1 MNDQSTTATS
11 LEDKLVALR
20 VFVDTFKV
28 PDTMTFRQLAERYK
42 QEVDALGLGNFDW
55 KGKHSEE
62 IEQLI
67 FDINEGEDIRG
78 WIRYEEGLDDF
89 VRRSQ

>member
-1 MNDQSTTATS
+1 MNDQSNDATS

-28 PDTMTFRQLAERYK
+28 PDTMTFRQLAERYRHEI
-42 QEVDALGLGNFDW
+42 EVLGLSEFDW
-55 KGKHSEE
+55 KGAHSEE

-78 WIRYEEGLDDF
+78 WIRYEEGPDDF
-89 VRRSQ
+89 VRRRR

>member
-1 MNDQSTTATS
+1 MNDQSTAATS

-20 VFVDTFKV
+20 VFVDTFQV
-28 PDTMTFRQLAERYK
+28 PDTMTFRQLGERYR
-42 QEVDALGLGNFDW
+42 QEIEALGLGDFDW
-55 KGKHSEE
+55 KGEHSEE

-78 WIRYEEGLDDF
+78 WIRYEEGPDDF
-89 VRRSQ
+89 VRPRR

>member
-1 MNDQSTTATS
+1 MNDPSTTATS

-20 VFVDTFKV
+20 IFVDTFQV
-28 PDTMTFRQLAERYK
+28 PDTMTFRQLGERYR
-42 QEVDALGLGNFDW
+42 QEIETLGLGDFDW
-55 KGKHSEE
+55 KGEHSEE

-78 WIRYEEGLDDF
+78 WIRYEEDPDDL
-89 VRRSQ
+89 VRRRR